1 MASNYDVTMKQ
12 YNGTDYDKLY
22 PKDISQQILL
32 NDNTVAQYIALT
44 TPNPTILEAIS
55 KLQDNI
61 YFWGTRCEVVSYTG
75 DGTNSTKSISFSLI
89 PKIVI
94 CIGAINSGGSAVPMI
109 SRVGQII
116 MCSDILNTTGVGSA
130 GFQRIID
137 DSSYQ
142 AWTGWKSE
150 GGKTFYF
157 RNTFVHRSLAAAEL
171 FCYFRNRY
179 GKEIAAYEN
188 IQLFVGGAFQV
199 GVYNVA

>member
-22 PKDISQQILL
+22 PKDISQQVLL
-32 NDNTVAQYIALT
+32 NDNTVAQYIAIT
-44 TPNPTILEAIS
+44 TPNPTILQAIFQ
-55 KLQDNI
+55 LQSNI
-61 YFWGTRCEVVSYTG
+61 FFWGTRCEIVSYTG
-75 DGTNSTKSISFSLI
+75 DGTNSIKSISFSLI

-94 CIGAINSGGSAVPMI
+94 WIGAIKSGGSAVPMI

-150 GGKTFYF
+150 GGKTFYWSGS
-157 RNTFVHRSLAAAEL
+157 NSAADNLNEL
-171 FCYFRNRY
+171 GTTYYFMGIGRGDDNH
-179 GKEIAAYEN
+179 
-188 IQLFVGGAFQV
+188 
-199 GVYNVA
+199 